1 MTQNQLTLCDIKCS
15 VPVSNLLFNDC
26 IQFIE
31 KITLIGKFKTRSINI
46 TLLTLNALH
55 LPVLMNTI
63 DIHNTINKV
72 YNGMNCIP
80 MNPLLTLLIELSK
93 ENKYKFDSALN

>member
-1 MTQNQLTLCDIKCS
+1 
-15 VPVSNLLFNDC
+15 
-26 IQFIE
+26 
-31 KITLIGKFKTRSINI
+31 
-46 TLLTLNALH
+46 
-55 LPVLMNTI
+55 MNTI
-63 DIHNTINKV
+63 DIQNTINKV